1 MKNSWNYCFG
11 DIVLGW
17 NDEGNAR
24 SFLIMGK
31 RTILFG
37 FAVEFKLIDL
47 FDDNECK
54 VYCKYADNISCN
66 ICKFKGYKKLPNQQY
81 SIAIYDDSE
90 NYKLL
95 DKNVGE

>member
-1 MKNSWNYCFG
+1 MNNWDYCIG
-11 DIVLGW
+11 DTVLGW

-24 SFLIMGK
+24 SFLITEK

-54 VYCKYADNISCN
+54 VICKYNDNISCN
-66 ICKFKGYKKLPNQQY
+66 ICKFKGYKKIPGKRY
-81 SIAIYDDSE
+81 SVAVYDDSE
-90 NYKLL
+90 CYKLL
-95 DKNVGE
+95 G